1 MSAFEAGFLQMNVIA
16 PLFGY
21 FCTLCNLKFMN
32 VFSRE
37 ISVNTQ
43 EKSVNTRPSR
53 HKCMV
58 SIVQV
63 SVKCQNESKSKQKHC
78 YEQGKTANWRS
89 RICLFNIYIW
99 LRARFR
105 RYFLRGFLHVVIC
118 TQKSCE
124 SDSVSVCC
132 TSKHCGWRH
141 LKHRR
146 GCLASL
152 HMVAELGRGAW
163 LRSNW

>member
-21 FCTLCNLKFMN
+21 SCTLCNLKFMN

-78 YEQGKTANWRS
+78 YEQGKTAN
-89 RICLFNIYIW
+89 
-99 LRARFR
+99 
-105 RYFLRGFLHVVIC
+105 
-118 TQKSCE
+118 
-124 SDSVSVCC
+124 
-132 TSKHCGWRH
+132 
-141 LKHRR
+141 
-146 GCLASL
+146 
-152 HMVAELGRGAW
+152 
-163 LRSNW
+163 